1 MKWLTHFRY
10 FNNNTFFGTLQK
22 TDEKESNI
30 IMWSQK
36 NHVIKRRFPN
46 YFDFTLSFF
55 KALSQDGQI
64 INLKNILV
72 IFLHIFY
79 NIQKDTFVHS
89 FTKRFE
95 ILAAANTRE
104 KPWSSSAK
112 TEQWLISPGKPKA
125 IDNMHSLYD
134 LSN

>member
-10 FNNNTFFGTLQK
+10 FNNTFFGTLQK
-22 TDEKESNI
+22 TDEKESNM

-36 NHVIKRRFPN
+36 NRVIKRRFPI
-46 YFDFTLSFF
+46 FDFTLSFF
-55 KALSQDGQI
+55 KAPSQDGQI

-79 NIQKDTFVHS
+79 NIQKDTFIHS

-95 ILAAANTRE
+95 IMTAANTRE
-104 KPWSSSAK
+104 KSGSSSAK
-112 TEQWLISPGKPKA
+112 TEQWLISPEKPKA